1 MSTATPQI
9 VRGAPP
15 PAMPDVAIVGGG
27 VCGLALAHSLQA
39 RHVDWALFEARDR
52 LGGRVLTQTSQS
64 GLALDLGPSWFWPDT
79 QPSMAR
85 LVEDLDLVW
94 VDQPDDG
101 RVLWL
106 DDPDAAPRVMAVD
119 GMGRIVEG
127 AMANDGAL
135 HGGARRL
142 AGGMR
147 GLVDAL
153 ASPLPAARMHR
164 GWALLRLLDGGD
176 HVALHLQGA
185 GGSADTRVVRARRV
199 VLALPPRVA
208 DATVDFQP
216 GLPGPVVEALR
227 ATPTWMAAAA
237 KAAVAFERPFWRD
250 AGLSGNACVVHPQ
263 AVLAEVFDAGPV
275 PGPDPAQA
283 SAGAALGGFLALG
296 LATRRSHRASLPLL
310 IDSQLGM
317 LFGPGAVDGEL
328 HLQDWA
334 EERWTCSPM
343 DLAEAA
349 GVGAHPS
356 YGHAGLAE
364 PLWGGRLLL
373 GGSETAARGGGY
385 LEGALNAAARL
396 RRQVMEPL
404 PAPGPG
410 TAAD

>member
-1 MSTATPQI
+1 MSTATPKL
-9 VRGAPP
+9 VRVERP
-15 PAMPDVAIVGGG
+15 PAMPEVAIVGGG

-39 RHVDWALFEARDR
+39 RQVDWALFEARDR
-52 LGGRVLTQTSQS
+52 LGGRVLTQASQR

-85 LVEDLDLVW
+85 LVEDLDLAW

-106 DDPDAAPRVMAVD
+106 DDPHGAPRVMAVD
-119 GMGRIVEG
+119 GMGRAVEG
-127 AMANDGAL
+127 GPARPGAL

-142 AGGMR
+142 SGGMR

-153 ASPLPAARMHR
+153 ASPLPAARLHR
-164 GWALLRLLDGGD
+164 GWALQRVLDGGD

-185 GGSADTRVVRARRV
+185 GGSGDTRLVQARRV

-216 GLPGPVVEALR
+216 GLPRPVVDALR
-227 ATPTWMAAAA
+227 ATPTWMATAA
-237 KAAVAFERPFWRD
+237 KAAVAYGRPFWRD
-250 AGLSGNACVVHPQ
+250 IGHTGNACVVHPQ
-263 AVLAEVFDAGPV
+263 AVLAEVFDVGPV
-275 PGPDPAQA
+275 LGPSPAQGV
-283 SAGAALGGFLALG
+283 AGAALGGFLALG
-296 LATRRSHRASLPLL
+296 VASRRAMKASLPML

-317 LFGPGAVDGEL
+317 LFGPDASDGEL

-334 EERWTCSPM
+334 DERWTCSPM
-343 DLAEAA
+343 DLADAA
-349 GVGAHPS
+349 RAGAHPV
-356 YGHAGLAE
+356 YGHAGLTE
-364 PLWGGRLLL
+364 PLWGGRLLF

-396 RRQVMEPL
+396 RRQLTAPL
-404 PAPGPG
+404 PAPGLG
-410 TAAD
+410 TSAH